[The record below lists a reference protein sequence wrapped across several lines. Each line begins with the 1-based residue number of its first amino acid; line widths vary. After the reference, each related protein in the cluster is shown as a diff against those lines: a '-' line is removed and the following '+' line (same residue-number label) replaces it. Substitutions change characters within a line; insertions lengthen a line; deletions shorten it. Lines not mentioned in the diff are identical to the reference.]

1 MARPRKITVEQI
13 LKAAQAVF
21 LEKGFG
27 ASTNEI
33 ATRAGISEGSI
44 FKRFST
50 KEDLFLAAMGM
61 SKVSNLTQSISAMAG
76 QGDLKANLKQ
86 IETEMIDFFQEML
99 PKMMMVRSKGL
110 PIPAM
115 IVGPGKAPPVRLL
128 KKLTAF
134 FEEEMSLGRVR
145 QDNPQTIAMLFMG
158 SVTEYLFLSQIA
170 ATLPEREEYIDSAV
184 EILWRSIRP
193 LENEE

>member
-115 IVGPGKAPPVRLL
+115 IVVLRAG
-128 KKLTAF
+128 
-134 FEEEMSLGRVR
+134 GRVDR
-145 QDNPQTIAMLFMG
+145 RHRDQFDESNDQKQCRL
-158 SVTEYLFLSQIA
+158 
-170 ATLPEREEYIDSAV
+170 
-184 EILWRSIRP
+184 RP
-193 LENEE
+193 